1 MYENIIIRWVSN
13 YKRHKQKQ
21 GTGFLAV
28 VWNIYTN
35 YVIIS
40 VAEGRPLCFPSV
52 CVRYRSIV
60 PTPIVWAFIFT
71 AVI

>member
-1 MYENIIIRWVSN
+1 MYENIIIRWGSN
-13 YKRHKQKQ
+13 YEGHKQKQ
-21 GTGFLAV
+21 GTSFLAV

-40 VAEGRPLCFPSV
+40 VTEGRPHCFPSV
-52 CVRYRSIV
+52 SERCRFIV
-60 PTPIVWAFIFT
+60 LMMIVWAFIFT